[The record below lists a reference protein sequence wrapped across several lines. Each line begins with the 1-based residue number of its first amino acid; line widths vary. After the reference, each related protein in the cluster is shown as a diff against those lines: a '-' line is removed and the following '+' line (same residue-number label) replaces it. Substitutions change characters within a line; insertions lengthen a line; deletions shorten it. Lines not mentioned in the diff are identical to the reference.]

1 MDAKSVV
8 LQKLNRVLHLNNA
21 FTIHSNSSE
30 ETSKKYVTNL
40 NFSIQKYWL
49 RLCIKFESE
58 AYHLNDFGILFISN
72 FQFLHV
78 FVFIYFLPVQIYY
91 CSQNVT
97 LLDPRP
103 KSQSSIYYEL
113 TILNDVSMAIIY
125 FVQQKNMTKYIG
137 SWIVANPLN
146 LKAQVW

>member
-30 ETSKKYVTNL
+30 EISKKYVTNL

-49 RLCIKFESE
+49 RLCIKFENE
-58 AYHLNDFGILFISN
+58 AYHLNNFGILYFSN
-72 FQFLHV
+72 LQLLHS
-78 FVFIYFLPVQIYY
+78 FVSIYFPLFQIYY
-91 CSQNVT
+91 CSQNMT

-103 KSQSSIYYEL
+103 KSESTIHHEL
-113 TILNDVSMAIIY
+113 H
-125 FVQQKNMTKYIG
+125 
-137 SWIVANPLN
+137 
-146 LKAQVW
+146 

>member
-40 NFSIQKYWL
+40 NFSIQKYRL

-58 AYHLNDFGILFISN
+58 AYHLSDFGILFIFHS
-72 FQFLHV
+72 FIHI
-78 FVFIYFLPVQIYY
+78 FVFIYFLLVQIYY
-91 CSQNVT
+91 
-97 LLDPRP
+97 
-103 KSQSSIYYEL
+103 
-113 TILNDVSMAIIY
+113 
-125 FVQQKNMTKYIG
+125 
-137 SWIVANPLN
+137 
-146 LKAQVW
+146 

>member
-72 FQFLHV
+72 FQFLHI
-78 FVFIYFLPVQIYY
+78 FVFIYFHLVQIYY

-103 KSQSSIYYEL
+103 KSQSSIHYEL
-113 TILNDVSMAIIY
+113 TILNDVSI
-125 FVQQKNMTKYIG
+125 
-137 SWIVANPLN
+137 S
-146 LKAQVW
+146 

>member
-49 RLCIKFESE
+49 RLCIKFVNE
-58 AYHLNDFGILFISN
+58 AYQLNN
-72 FQFLHV
+72 
-78 FVFIYFLPVQIYY
+78 
-91 CSQNVT
+91 
-97 LLDPRP
+97 
-103 KSQSSIYYEL
+103 
-113 TILNDVSMAIIY
+113 
-125 FVQQKNMTKYIG
+125 YINN
-137 SWIVANPLN
+137 SKCCFDQLAVRRAPN
-146 LKAQVW
+146 